1 MEIDV
6 LKRKAYVLCGDNIQ
20 MEERITYL
28 PWYLVMFIKR
38 EQLPPNSIYEVD
50 VSALMDDREEI

>member
-1 MEIDV
+1 M